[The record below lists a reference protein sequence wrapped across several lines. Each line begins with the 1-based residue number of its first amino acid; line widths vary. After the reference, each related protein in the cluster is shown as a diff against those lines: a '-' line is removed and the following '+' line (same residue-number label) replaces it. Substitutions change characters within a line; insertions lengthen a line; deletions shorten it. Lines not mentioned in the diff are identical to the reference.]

1 MIEAPSLELTILQTM
16 RNNARRQ
23 NNERLAAALSLA
35 INEQIGL
42 TDNTEIIADEI
53 NAYQNARRNAPRLQ
67 ADVSLVETSRDD
79 DGTIVLAVVPT

>member
-1 MIEAPSLELTILQTM
+1 MPSLELTILQTM

>member
-1 MIEAPSLELTILQTM
+1 MLSLELTILQTM

>member
-1 MIEAPSLELTILQTM
+1 MPSLELTILQTM

-67 ADVSLVETSRDD
+67 ADISLVETSRDD

>member
-1 MIEAPSLELTILQTM
+1 MLSLELTILQTM

-67 ADVSLVETSRDD
+67 ADISLVETSRDD